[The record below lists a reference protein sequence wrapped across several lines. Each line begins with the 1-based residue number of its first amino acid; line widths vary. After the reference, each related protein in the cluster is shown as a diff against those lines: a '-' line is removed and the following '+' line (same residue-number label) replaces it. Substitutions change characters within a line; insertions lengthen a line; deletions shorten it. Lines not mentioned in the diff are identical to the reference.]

1 MSDGITIG
9 HHQTWPKKP
18 PQNKKERKRSF
29 FFFEQN
35 KQTNEQTPKQY
46 NTENINITSKITT
59 RGQLFFL
66 ALY

>member
-1 MSDGITIG
+1 MELPLGTI
-9 HHQTWPKKP
+9 KP
-18 PQNKKERKRSF
+18 GQKNPLKTKKKESGL

-59 RGQLFFL
+59 GRQLFFL